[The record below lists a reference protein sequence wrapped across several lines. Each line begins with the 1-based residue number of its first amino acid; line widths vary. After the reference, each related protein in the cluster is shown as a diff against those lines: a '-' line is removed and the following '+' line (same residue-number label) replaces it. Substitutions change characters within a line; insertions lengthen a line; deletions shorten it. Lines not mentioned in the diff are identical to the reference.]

1 MVRERCKK
9 LGITCYAYGVRGT
22 GLDQLPEDKNLY
34 DLAMDF
40 FRKSWNE
47 DKRKK

>member
-1 MVRERCKK
+1 VE
-9 LGITCYAYGVRGT
+9 GT
-22 GLDQLPEDKNLY
+22 GLDQLPKGENIY

-47 DKRKK
+47 EKRKIK